1 MKKIRLFCTGL
12 FCCGGLLG
20 AATLLQ
26 SGCQSQD
33 ASIVRSPASP
43 GMFVQDNGVE
53 TKGAA
58 QMWAENCI
66 RCHNSRSPTSYSDTH
81 WDITMMHMR
90 IQANL
95 TVEEYRSI
103 RDFLQASN

>member
-1 MKKIRLFCTGL
+1 MKKIGLFYTGL
-12 FCCGGLLG
+12 FSCGGLLG
-20 AATLLQ
+20 AAMLIQ

-33 ASIVRSPASP
+33 SSIVRSSAAP
-43 GMFVQDNGVE
+43 GMFAQSEGAE

-95 TVEEYRSI
+95 TAEEYRSI